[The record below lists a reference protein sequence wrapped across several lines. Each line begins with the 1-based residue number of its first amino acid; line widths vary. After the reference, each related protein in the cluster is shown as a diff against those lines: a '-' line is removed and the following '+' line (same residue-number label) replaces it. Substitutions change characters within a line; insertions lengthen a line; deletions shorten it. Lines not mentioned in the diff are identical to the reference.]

1 MEIYFHFEDIEPIR
15 LSKPEITSWLST
27 IAKEEKRLILLLN
40 YIFCSDEY
48 LLEVNQDY
56 LEHDY
61 YTDII
66 TFDNSETNEIE
77 GDIFIS
83 VERIKENSQSL
94 KTTFENEL
102 MRVMVHG
109 VLHLFGYRDKST
121 DEEKI
126 MRSKE
131 DAYLSLL
138 KI

>member
-1 MEIYFHFEDIEPIR
+1 MEIYFHFEDIEPIN
-15 LSKPEITSWLST
+15 LNTTEISSWLST
-27 IAKEEKRLILLLN
+27 ITKEEKQSILLLN

-48 LLEVNQDY
+48 LLKVNQDY

-66 TFDNSETNEIE
+66 TFDNSETDEIE

-83 VERIKENSQSL
+83 IDRIKENSQTL
-94 KTTFENEL
+94 KTSFENEL

-109 VLHLFGYRDKST
+109 VLHLFGYGDKST

-138 KI
+138 KN